1 MSSVATSPAVAGRRG
16 GFHRFWRALKQ
27 LFLEVAGALFAF
39 LGIVLLNA
47 ALRSWTRDDA
57 HWLIASA
64 VAVAFALLFFFFS
77 LSSFRR
83 ARKL

>member
-1 MSSVATSPAVAGRRG
+1 MSSAASSTTAAPRQG

-27 LFLEVAGALFAF
+27 LFLEVAGAMFAF

-47 ALRSWTRDDA
+47 ALRSWTRDVA
-57 HWLIASA
+57 HWLFASA
-64 VAVAFALLFFFFS
+64 VAVAFALLFFFFA